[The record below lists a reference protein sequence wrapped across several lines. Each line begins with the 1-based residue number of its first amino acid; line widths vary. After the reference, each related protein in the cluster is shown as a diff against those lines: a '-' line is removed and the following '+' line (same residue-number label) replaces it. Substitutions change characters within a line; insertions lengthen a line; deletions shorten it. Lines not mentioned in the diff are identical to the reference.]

1 MWVFGWVHTSSP
13 WNKHNLGGSQNPSSA
28 SSEVISSKKPWSIW
42 DFPGSQ
48 LGNTA
53 NLRCQHDG
61 LSKVL
66 EKTGKPSHSRE
77 CEGHISHLITWRW
90 TSQTQKL
97 LGRGWYVIV
106 SHQDCN
112 FQEFRLMLDALL
124 FSAVLLFIFACWDSP
139 WDFLKAHFFG
149 LIKTTF
155 PSHLSSDDF
164 GGTLTAMGSIEV
176 LVPLPH
182 HWNHGV
188 SPLGGSSH
196 DLYVVKWWGNHPPI
210 YKPLNF
216 GHLEGNTTPWNWGT
230 YDHQGLFIA

>member
-1 MWVFGWVHTSSP
+1 MIIAMAFLSPLQNQDIPPREKGKIENHLQTYLPCNGNILFPRRVNHNPAHISKKAPEVPSSCKKKRHHTRESF
-13 WNKHNLGGSQNPSSA
+13 WGVQNQSSA

-106 SHQDCN
+106 SH
-112 FQEFRLMLDALL
+112 
-124 FSAVLLFIFACWDSP
+124 
-139 WDFLKAHFFG
+139 
-149 LIKTTF
+149 
-155 PSHLSSDDF
+155 
-164 GGTLTAMGSIEV
+164 
-176 LVPLPH
+176 
-182 HWNHGV
+182 
-188 SPLGGSSH
+188 
-196 DLYVVKWWGNHPPI
+196 
-210 YKPLNF
+210 
-216 GHLEGNTTPWNWGT
+216 
-230 YDHQGLFIA
+230 